1 MNSFL
6 RINFATKNAMLK
18 NLFILLAFIAALLLG
33 IFIAKWWYQQP
44 TEKTKT
50 EAQVLLNQIQT
61 VSKLVNTEGYF
72 SEVYSEENTKSY
84 YFFNSTKKIII
95 KVKAKVSAG
104 YDLSGMKIT
113 TDETAKTIHI
123 SGIPEPSIISI
134 EPDISYYDINNG
146 IFNQFSNED
155 YTRLNKKAMDTI
167 RTIALNSTLMTT
179 VRTQGI
185 KNFAALR
192 TLAENMNWKIVFD
205 DNKNIFMN

>member
-1 MNSFL
+1 
-6 RINFATKNAMLK
+6 MLK
-18 NLFILLAFIAALLLG
+18 NIFILLSFLSALLLG
-33 IFIAKWWYQQP
+33 LFISKWWYQQP
-44 TEKTKT
+44 SEKTKT

-113 TDETAKTIHI
+113 TDQNSKTIHI
-123 SGIPEPSIISI
+123 TGIPAPGIISI
-134 EPDISYYDINNG
+134 EPEISYYDINNG
-146 IFNQFSNED
+146 VFNQFSSED

-167 RTIALNSTLMTT
+167 RTMALSSNLMTT
-179 VRTQGI
+179 VRTQGV
-185 KNFAALR
+185 KNFASLR

-205 DNKNIFMN
+205 DEKNIFVN

>member
-1 MNSFL
+1 
-6 RINFATKNAMLK
+6 MLK

-33 IFIAKWWYQQP
+33 MFISKWWYERP

-50 EAQVLLNQIQT
+50 DAQVLLNQIKT
-61 VSKLVNTEGYF
+61 VTKLVNTEGYF

-104 YDLSGMKIT
+104 YDLSGMKVV
-113 TDETAKTIHI
+113 TDEASKTIHI

-146 IFNQFSNED
+146 VFNQFSNED

-167 RTIALNSTLMTT
+167 RTIAIGSTLMKT
-179 VRTQGI
+179 VSEQGI
-185 KNFAALR
+185 KNFDALR
-192 TLAENMNWKIVFD
+192 TLAENMGWKIDFQPSYLSTQPSAV
-205 DNKNIFMN
+205 KN

>member
-1 MNSFL
+1 
-6 RINFATKNAMLK
+6 MLK

-33 IFIAKWWYQQP
+33 IFISKWWYQQP
-44 TEKTKT
+44 SEKTKT

-104 YDLSGMKIT
+104 YDLSGMKVT

-123 SGIPEPSIISI
+123 GGIPEPSIISI
-134 EPDISYYDINNG
+134 EPEISYYDINNG
-146 IFNQFSNED
+146 VFNQFSNED

-167 RTIALNSTLMTT
+167 RTIALSSNLMTT
-179 VRTQGI
+179 VRTQGV

-192 TLAENMNWKIVFD
+192 NLAENMNWKIVFD
-205 DNKNIFMN
+205 DEKNIFVN

>member
-1 MNSFL
+1 
-6 RINFATKNAMLK
+6 MLK
-18 NLFILLAFIAALLLG
+18 NIFILLSFLAALLLG
-33 IFIAKWWYQQP
+33 LFISKWWYQQP
-44 TEKTKT
+44 SEKTKT
-50 EAQVLLNQIQT
+50 EAQVLLNQIQM

-113 TDETAKTIHI
+113 TDQNSKTIHI
-123 SGIPEPSIISI
+123 TGIPEPGIISI
-134 EPDISYYDINNG
+134 EPEISYYDINNG
-146 IFNQFSNED
+146 VFNQFSSDD

-167 RTIALNSTLMTT
+167 RTMALNSNLMTT
-179 VRTQGI
+179 VRAQGV
-185 KNFAALR
+185 KNFASLR

-205 DNKNIFMN
+205 DEKNIFVN